1 MVSVPMAERMHRME
15 AGVADRRRNDNSL
28 TVTSRLQGQAMV
40 VTPVGDVDLTAS
52 PLLRQELKKVQ
63 GARPIRIIVDLGQV
77 GYMDSS
83 GLATLVEAMQQ
94 ARKTGARIVLCALTN
109 RVRSIIE
116 IARLDSV
123 FVIAGT
129 VDEGLTA

>member
-1 MVSVPMAERMHRME
+1 ME
-15 AGVADRRRNDNSL
+15 VDVADRRNDNSL
-28 TVTSRLQGQAMV
+28 TVTSRPQGQAMV

-63 GARPIRIIVDLGQV
+63 GARPGRIIVDLGQV

-94 ARKTGARIVLCALTN
+94 ARKTGARIVLCALTS

-129 VDEGLTA
+129 VDESLTA

>member
-1 MVSVPMAERMHRME
+1 MERGPMDWMRHRME
-15 AGVADRRRNDNSL
+15 AGVADRRNDNSL
-28 TVTSRLQGQAMV
+28 TVTSRAQGQAMV

-63 GARPIRIIVDLGQV
+63 GSRPGRIIVDLAQV

-94 ARKTGARIVLCALTN
+94 ARRTGARIVLCALTS

>member
-1 MVSVPMAERMHRME
+1 MGVKTRRME
-15 AGVADRRRNDNSL
+15 AGVPDRRNDNSL
-28 TVTSRLQGQAMV
+28 TVTSRSQGQAMI
-40 VTPVGDVDLTAS
+40 VTPIGDVDLTVS
-52 PLLRQELKKVQ
+52 PVLRQELKKVQ
-63 GARPIRIIVDLGQV
+63 GARPGRIIIDLGQV

-94 ARKTGARIVLCALTN
+94 ARKTGARIVLCGLTS

-129 VDEGLTA
+129 LDEGLTA

>member
-1 MVSVPMAERMHRME
+1 M
-15 AGVADRRRNDNSL
+15 ADRRNSTL
-28 TVTSRLQGQAMV
+28 TVSSRADGPATI

-63 GARPIRIIVDLGQV
+63 AAGPKRLIVDLAAV

-94 ARKTGARIVLCALTN
+94 ARKTGTRIVLCAMTD
-109 RVRSIIE
+109 RVRSIFE

-123 FVIAGT
+123 FAIAMT
-129 VDEGLTA
+129 LDEARTK